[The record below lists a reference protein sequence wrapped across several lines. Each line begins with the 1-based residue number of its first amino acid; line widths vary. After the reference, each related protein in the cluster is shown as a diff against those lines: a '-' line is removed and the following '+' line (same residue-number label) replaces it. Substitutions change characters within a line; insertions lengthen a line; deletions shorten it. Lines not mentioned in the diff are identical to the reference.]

1 MKILKRE
8 ASNSIAS
15 TELWTVQG
23 DGIDH
28 PFLVYVTKPTAPKPD
43 KGWHGIVAT
52 DGSLTAGTLSSI
64 AGYVGMGLDT
74 PPAVAV
80 AIGYPLDNAIPAVV
94 ARNRDLTPVPWP
106 EWDAPYGLLLGSPA
120 PPSGSADA
128 FAVFVHDELMPFVEA
143 EVGVNPAEWTLA
155 GHSLGGLFA
164 TYCLLTRPG
173 RCRRY
178 LAVGSSYWWKRP
190 YLFDR
195 AREFAAIE
203 KPLNV
208 SVYLAAG
215 DRETT
220 AALTTTW
227 HRLMDAPVWKEYLT
241 VMRGIPDIVA
251 ETREMS
257 EILTR
262 RWGVRMRCDILD
274 EETHGSAVFAAY
286 SRGLRWLHQ
295 V

>member
-1 MKILKRE
+1 MPM
-8 ASNSIAS
+8 
-15 TELWTVQG
+15 T
-23 DGIDH
+23 
-28 PFLVYVTKPTAPKPD
+28 PKPE
-43 KGWHGIVAT
+43 KGWHGIVVT
-52 DGSLTAGTLSSI
+52 DGSLGTGAMSSV
-64 AGYVGMGLDT
+64 AGYLGMGEM
-74 PPAVAV
+74 PPAVVV

-106 EWDAPYGLLLGSPA
+106 EWDAPYGQMLGAPA
-120 PPSGSADA
+120 PPSGSAEA
-128 FAVFVHDELMPFVEA
+128 FATFVHGELMPFIES

-173 RCRRY
+173 GCRRY

-195 AREFAAIE
+195 AREFAAVE
-203 KPLNV
+203 RPLNV

-215 DRETT
+215 DQETT
-220 AALTTTW
+220 AGFSTSW
-227 HRLMDAPVWKEYLT
+227 HRYLDADLWKDYLT

-251 ETREMS
+251 ETREMAGL
-257 EILTR
+257 IGQ
-262 RWGVRMRCDILD
+262 RWGTRVRCDILD
-274 EETHGSAVFAAY
+274 DETHGSAVFAAY
-286 SRGLRWLHQ
+286 SRGLRWLHK

>member
-1 MKILKRE
+1 M
-8 ASNSIAS
+8 
-15 TELWTVQG
+15 
-23 DGIDH
+23 
-28 PFLVYVTKPTAPKPD
+28 
-43 KGWHGIVAT
+43 
-52 DGSLTAGTLSSI
+52 
-64 AGYVGMGLDT
+64 
-74 PPAVAV
+74 
-80 AIGYPLDNAIPAVV
+80 
-94 ARNRDLTPVPWP
+94 
-106 EWDAPYGLLLGSPA
+106 LGAPA
-120 PPSGSADA
+120 PPSGSAEA
-128 FAVFVHDELMPFVEA
+128 FAAFVHDELMPFVEA

-173 RCRRY
+173 RCRRT

-195 AREFAAIE
+195 AREFAAVE
-203 KPLNV
+203 RPLNV

-215 DRETT
+215 DHETT
-220 AALTTTW
+220 AAFSTTW
-227 HRLMDAPVWKEYLT
+227 HRYMDADVWKDYLT

-251 ETREMS
+251 ETREMAT
-257 EILTR
+257 IVAQ
-262 RWGVRMRCDILD
+262 RWGTRVRCDILD